1 MKRMI
6 LLLLPLF
13 LCMSGCV
20 SKEEARETAA
30 QEFDRCQASMEA
42 AMAPYLYVVR
52 EDTQPEDNYESSDY
66 YIRYYTV
73 DLDEATQ
80 ISIMLETCLSDIP
93 EQSHL
98 VSITM
103 SHTYALGSNAP
114 ESHLAPFAAMVQS
127 TGNRSVTKDLCMKF
141 LTDSSLGTTGDPQE
155 QYNEKFYHS
164 EDGKTFLYYYD
175 DTEYSWK
182 LSYEGEMMLS
192 GE

>member
-30 QEFDRCQASMEA
+30 QKFDRCQTSMEA
-42 AMAPYLYVVR
+42 AIEPYLYVMR
-52 EDTQPEDNYESSDY
+52 EDTQPGDNYESSDY

-73 DLDEATQ
+73 ELDEATQ
-80 ISIMLETCLSDIP
+80 ISVMLETCLSDVP
-93 EQSHL
+93 EPSHL

-103 SHTYALGSNAP
+103 SHTYGLGSNAP

-127 TGNRSVTKDLCMKF
+127 TGNQAVTKDFCVQF
-141 LTDSSLGTTGDPQE
+141 LTDSSVGTTGDPQE
-155 QYNEKFYHS
+155 QYNEKYYYS

-175 DTEYSWK
+175 DTEYSWQ
-182 LSYEGEMMLS
+182 LSYEGELMLPD
-192 GE
+192 E